1 MLIGFFRLLIGL
13 YALLISWL
21 SLSSG
26 IENELWFPH
35 QDKLMHFAAYLF
47 FTLLCLPQMT
57 SRLSVTVIVA
67 GIFLFAAA
75 MEIGQHFIPNRT
87 LSGLDMLA
95 NSLGLGLGVL
105 ISLRLRRQPF
115 IRQLF
120 RQK

>member
-1 MLIGFFRLLIGL
+1 MLVGSSQWLIGV

-26 IENELWFPH
+26 IEAEPWFPH
-35 QDKLMHFAAYLF
+35 QDKLMHFIAYLF

-57 SRLSVTVIVA
+57 SRLSVTVIAV

-75 MEIGQHFIPNRT
+75 MEIGQYFTPNRT